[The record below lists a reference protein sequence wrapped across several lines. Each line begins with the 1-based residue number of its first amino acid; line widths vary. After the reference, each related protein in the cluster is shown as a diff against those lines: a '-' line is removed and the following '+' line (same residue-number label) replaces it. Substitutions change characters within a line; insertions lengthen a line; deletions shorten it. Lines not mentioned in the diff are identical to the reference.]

1 MSDHSKKNVTEHI
14 LSLIL
19 YALAEADR
27 EGMSDL
33 VPVLDDALLKI
44 IAAYEQQHGGAGTWE
59 RCTDLYQEILQSLDD
74 NRKIRNIPTLSE
86 TDSGQRGK

>member
-1 MSDHSKKNVTEHI
+1 MSNLTKKNVTEHI

-44 IAAYEQQHGGAGTWE
+44 IAAYEEQHGGQGTWE
-59 RCTDLYQEILQSLDD
+59 RCTDLYQDILQSLDD

-86 TDSGQRGK
+86 ASLGQRDK

>member
-1 MSDHSKKNVTEHI
+1 MSHPTKKNVTEHI

-27 EGMSDL
+27 EEMRDL

-44 IAAYEQQHGGAGTWE
+44 IAAYEKQHGGEGTWE
-59 RCTDLYQEILQSLDD
+59 RCTDLYQNILQSLDD
-74 NRKIRNIPTLSE
+74 NRKIRNIPTLSKAE
-86 TDSGQRGK
+86 PGQRDK